1 MLGTQFNHV
10 INQSATDILTKD
22 AMSIKRD
29 IIKTNFHCSLKT
41 PQLKLCLF
49 YGVCKSRVTLRAVCG
64 WPRVK
69 ESKIN

>member
-1 MLGTQFNHV
+1 MLGTQFSHIN
-10 INQSATDILTKD
+10 NQSATDILNKD

-41 PQLKLCLF
+41 QLKLCLF
-49 YGVCKSRVTLRAVCG
+49 YGVYKSRVTLRAVCR